1 MMKDKIGFAV
11 TCLHI
16 SAVLYLLI
24 ALGGTAGMFI
34 LPDMPAGLRLVMAGM
49 WIVVGFAMIVLV
61 EAVAWGLKRRK
72 FWAWVVALGVFALYV
87 PSLFLPLG
95 AVGLYGLL
103 VEPSRRAFGV
113 VR

>member
-1 MMKDKIGFAV
+1 MKDKTGFAV

-16 SAVLYLLI
+16 SALLYLLI
-24 ALGGTAGMFI
+24 GLVGAAGMFI
-34 LPDMPAGLRLVMAGM
+34 LPDMPTGLRLTMAAM
-49 WIVVGFAMIVLV
+49 WVVIGFAMILLV
-61 EAVAWGLKRRK
+61 EVVAWGLRRRK
-72 FWAWVVALGVFALYV
+72 FWAWVVGIGLFALYV

-113 VR
+113 GR